1 MKDQNQNVISKSNVN
16 NSITYTGR
24 RYDQESEL
32 YYYRNRMYSPT
43 LGRFMQ
49 RDPKGYVDG
58 MNLYAYVKNNPLKY
72 LDAMGTT
79 AVQRFDGGYVSYS
92 ISGRTDDYSVSYD
105 NNSGFGNSG
114 STNYSHDNSGQYT
127 TQNNLSG
134 MSNANWDDGSYQEF
148 NNGIGIY
155 KENGSSPVV
164 FNPSLDIL
172 REEYNTNKYATSSY
186 PTQPTEYQKAKA
198 TSKYFGD
205 ISQASALAG
214 AFTGF
219 PGFGL
224 AATITGAISYTS
236 DPDKSLKKDFQQA
249 SDIFNDLHERTRGK

>member
-1 MKDQNQNVISKSNVN
+1 MMIKHNIFGFKPKRVKQFILFK
-16 NSITYTGR
+16 
-24 RYDQESEL
+24 
-32 YYYRNRMYSPT
+32 
-43 LGRFMQ
+43 RFS
-49 RDPKGYVDG
+49 
-58 MNLYAYVKNNPLKY
+58 YVKNNPLKY

-105 NNSGFGNSG
+105 NNSGFGSSG

-127 TQNNLSG
+127 TQNDISG

-172 REEYNTNKYATSSY
+172 KEEYNTNKYATPS
-186 PTQPTEYQKAKA
+186 TRRLPTEYEQRKAA
-198 TSKYFGD
+198 TEEFNNLSKTLT
-205 ISQASALAG
+205 IASAVTRTSIILSPLCTPLGIVAS
-214 AFTGF
+214 
-219 PGFGL
+219 
-224 AATITGAISYTS
+224 ITGAISYS
-236 DPDKSLKKDFQQA
+236 FDPDKNLDKDTSQV
-249 SDIFNDLHERTRGK
+249 SSTVMDLFENIRRR